1 MNRHTLKQLG
11 GIKGLAEKLNVSTVT
26 AAKYVK
32 KGLPHYAP
40 ERIRRVSGIVING
53 EGEE

>member
-11 GIKGLAEKLNVSTVT
+11 GITGLAKALNVSKVT
-26 AAKYVK
+26 AAKYVRQ
-32 KGLPHYAP
+32 GLPPHAP